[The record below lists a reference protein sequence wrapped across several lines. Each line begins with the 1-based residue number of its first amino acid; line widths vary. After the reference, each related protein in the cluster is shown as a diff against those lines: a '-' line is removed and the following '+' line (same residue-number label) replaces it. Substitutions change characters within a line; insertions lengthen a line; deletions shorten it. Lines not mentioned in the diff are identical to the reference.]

1 MDERAIEKRAAA
13 QAAALEAADG
23 MIVGLGTGTT
33 VSHFLTALARRRLD
47 VRCVAT
53 SPQTESL
60 ALELGLRIDP
70 FDRIDDIDLAVD
82 GADQVSPALWLVKGR
97 GGAHTREK
105 VVAAAASRFVV
116 IVDSSKVVASL
127 SPPVPVEVLSFGL
140 QATLSHIALLGPVSR
155 RDAPSTADGNVLV
168 DFLGPVADPAELAQA
183 LSAVPGVVDHGLF
196 SPAIVAEVLVGTSD
210 GSVDRMVRPS

>member
-1 MDERAIEKRAAA
+1 MDERTIEKLAAA
-13 QAAALEAADG
+13 EAAALEAADG

-33 VSHFLTALARRRLD
+33 VSHFLPALARRRLD

-53 SPQTESL
+53 SPQTESM
-60 ALELGLRIDP
+60 ALELGLRIEP
-70 FDRIDDIDLAVD
+70 FDRMDGIDLAVD
-82 GADQVSPALWLVKGR
+82 GADQVSPDLWLVKGR

-105 VVAAAASRFVV
+105 VVAAAASRFIV

-127 SPPVPVEVLSFGL
+127 SPPVPLEVLAFGL

-155 RDAPSTADGNVLV
+155 RDTPPTPDGNVVV
-168 DFLGPVADPAELAQA
+168 DFLGPVADPEAIAQA
-183 LSAVPGVVDHGLF
+183 LSAVPGVVGHGLF
-196 SPAIVAEVLVGTSD
+196 SPALVSEVLVGRTN